1 MLVFPVTHIYLRL
14 SVFDYGKWR
23 LIATFRN
30 QIQKVVNKYESQEKP
45 TLERD
50 YSLLLESIQSLLGV
64 TYSQHPNDKRLAKM
78 DERIEQLVESL
89 ENYGLK
95 IVSFSED
102 KICWFEQ
109 QESTKVTKPTMIYPA
124 IIKNGILVKR
134 GKVFVQ
140 SYSANNG
147 KI

>member
-1 MLVFPVTHIYLRL
+1 
-14 SVFDYGKWR
+14 
-23 LIATFRN
+23 
-30 QIQKVVNKYESQEKP
+30 
-45 TLERD
+45 
-50 YSLLLESIQSLLGV
+50 
-64 TYSQHPNDKRLAKM
+64 M